1 MRMGV
6 LGVSNL
12 GGGVHLTSCSE
23 PGRERGKNVLAT
35 AFQQASSSSAT
46 WGCLRERG
54 TRPQLPDEL
63 HISEPRGQC
72 YLCPSPHPVTGGVS
86 RQEQGFDKLNSY
98 D

>member
-1 MRMGV
+1 MGV

-35 AFQQASSSSAT
+35 AFQQASPSSAT
-46 WGCLRERG
+46 WRCLRERG

-63 HISEPRGQC
+63 RISEP
-72 YLCPSPHPVTGGVS
+72 LCPSPHPVTGGVS
-86 RQEQGFDKLNSY
+86 RQEQGFDKLTSY